1 MSETQG
7 FKSNI
12 CRGGFQSPRHIAC
25 WAFYW
30 FGVVK
35 GLAIGFARVA
45 SSFASIAAPSFEVLL
60 IIQRKRKVQIVTKVM
75 NSGALRALFGE
86 IGRCESN
93 RLSWIP
99 YRPFV
104 TWGYL
109 FAQKSLLGFMPPNS
123 QLLSLLSKLFY
134 AGGFYLMS
142 FRTAVRRFMST
153 SFGRASRSG
162 RSACL
167 GCVRSEPTLNCGGLI
182 SAAACLGRSL
192 CFFLF

>member
-1 MSETQG
+1 MSRRLSVAATYCLLG
-7 FKSNI
+7 I
-12 CRGGFQSPRHIAC
+12 LLVWRR
-25 WAFYW
+25 
-30 FGVVK
+30 K
-35 GLAIGFARVA
+35 GLSDLIRSGCG
-45 SSFASIAAPSFEVLL
+45 SSFASVAAPSFEVLL
-60 IIQRKRKVQIVTKVM
+60 IIQRKRKVQIVTKVV
-75 NSGALRALFGE
+75 NSGALKGPFFGE

-104 TWGYL
+104 TWGYS

-134 AGGFYLMS
+134 ADKFYLMS
-142 FRTAVRRFMST
+142 FRTAARRFVST
-153 SFGRASRSG
+153 SFGRASRLS

-167 GCVRSEPTLNCGGLI
+167 GCVRSEPSLNCGGLI
-182 SAAACLGRSL
+182 SAATCLGRSL

>member
-1 MSETQG
+1 MSRRLSVTATYCLLG
-7 FKSNI
+7 I
-12 CRGGFQSPRHIAC
+12 LLVWRR
-25 WAFYW
+25 
-30 FGVVK
+30 K
-35 GLAIGFARVA
+35 GLSDWIRSGCG
-45 SSFASIAAPSFEVLL
+45 SSFASMAAPSFKVLL
-60 IIQRKRKVQIVTKVM
+60 IIQRKRKVQIVTKVV
-75 NSGALRALFGE
+75 NSGASKGPFFGE

-104 TWGYL
+104 TWGYS

-123 QLLSLLSKLFY
+123 QLLSLLGKLFY
-134 AGGFYLMS
+134 AGEFYLMLL
-142 FRTAVRRFMST
+142 RTAVRRFVST

-162 RSACL
+162 WSACL
-167 GCVRSEPTLNCGGLI
+167 GCVRSEPSLNCGGLI